1 MQKNQ
6 DTKQTDVRRQ
16 ILIVDDE
23 EINREILGDA
33 VNNDY
38 DLLYAADGREA
49 LELIRANSRTLSLVL
64 LDLIMP
70 RMNGLELLRIK
81 RADPKI
87 RDIPVIVVTSDRM
100 AEVESFTLGALDF
113 IPKPYPRQEVIRA
126 RVRRAIE
133 LYEGRH
139 IVLSTGRAVLAI
151 LSGGYERIYYVDLS
165 SSQYTTFSFRGVDTT
180 LHADGSGEDFFADCL
195 RIIEREVYEED
206 RQRLL
211 QSVSKDTLLNR
222 LSETGRCSALFRLMV
237 GGVPVY
243 YSFKAVLVGGGD
255 HSRAVIG
262 VRNVDS
268 EIRSAR
274 RIGETSGF
282 TPDFTGLAKALSR
295 DIESVYYVDIET
307 DGYVGYFSDGAY
319 SLLEME
325 SDGTDFFGDCQRD
338 LQHVV
343 YSEDMEKVSNA
354 LDKQTLLKVLAD
366 RQSFSMDY
374 RLVIEDRPQYY
385 RMKVIPAETG
395 AFRHI
400 IVGVSNVDA
409 QITEEQRLAAE
420 QMNLM
425 SITRVA
431 QALARDFLN
440 IYYVDVET
448 DYFIEFSPESI
459 FSSIGIESRG
469 EDFFAVSR
477 QNMPLFVHPEDLSGF
492 MRFFTKDNVLRE
504 LALHGSLSYSYRMVL
519 GDESRYVMM
528 KAARLDD
535 RHIVIGTSDINEEM
549 QRKKDALVR
558 SGVAQ
563 ALSSD
568 YFLIYYIDTETDR
581 FIEYR
586 SAEEKTE
593 LDIERGGENFFSVAR
608 GFLRYV
614 SAGDYEKVSALLNK
628 ERLLELL
635 EETGSYTQEYSMM
648 YHGALTYVHMKASRM
663 ADRADP
669 HIVIG
674 LSNISARVRREK
686 EQALAL
692 QRATEL
698 ASRDALTGVKSKR
711 VFVEA
716 EAEWDERIEAEPDI
730 AFAIAM
736 FDLNGLKYTNDTFGH
751 AAGDD
756 YIRRAC
762 TLICE
767 TFDHSPVY
775 RVGGDEFSAILTGTD
790 YAQRNELKARF
801 RAANTGNVRDGDV
814 VVACGMSDYIPGQDK
829 RFQDVFER
837 ADADMYENKK
847 RLKFER

>member
-1 MQKNQ
+1 MLKNQ
-6 DTKQTDVRRQ
+6 ETSQTDMRRQ

-81 RADPKI
+81 RTDPKI

-113 IPKPYPRQEVIRA
+113 IPKPYPRLEVILA

-139 IVLSTGRAVLAI
+139 ITLSTGRDALAI

-165 SSQYTTFSFRGVDTT
+165 TGQYTVFNFCGVDTT
-180 LHADGSGEDFFADCL
+180 LHTDGSGEDFYADCL
-195 RIIEREVYEED
+195 RIIEQEVYEED
-206 RQRLL
+206 RERLRRAIP
-211 QSVSKDTLLNR
+211 KDALLSR
-222 LSETGRCSALFRLMV
+222 LSETGRCTALYRLLV
-237 GGVPVY
+237 GGVPTY
-243 YSFKAVLVGGGD
+243 YSFKAVLVGGDD
-255 HSRAVIG
+255 HSRAIVG

-307 DGYVGYFSDGAY
+307 DSYMGYFSDGAY

-354 LDKQTLLKVLAD
+354 LDKQTLLKALAD

-469 EDFFAVSR
+469 EDFFAISR
-477 QNMPLFVHPEDLSGF
+477 QNMPRFVHPEDLSGF

-504 LALHGSLSYSYRMVL
+504 LELHGSLSYSYRMVL
-519 GDESRYVMM
+519 GGESRYVMM

-568 YFLIYYIDTETDR
+568 YFLIYYVDTETDR

-593 LDIERGGENFFSVAR
+593 LDIESGGENFFNVAR
-608 GFLRYV
+608 GFLRNV
-614 SAGDYEKVSALLNK
+614 SVGDQEKVESVLDK

-692 QRATEL
+692 QKATEL

-730 AFAIAM
+730 AFTIAM

-762 TLICE
+762 KLICD

-801 RAANTGNVRDGDV
+801 RAASTGNVRDGDV